1 MKRRV
6 KGIGMISGGLDSL
19 LAVAV
24 LAKQGIDILGVHF
37 LNGFA
42 PENLRRR
49 VNSLASMDDISGK
62 RSRTLSD
69 LMGIPIRA
77 IDVSEDFLS
86 VMKDPPHGFGKNV
99 NPCIDCRIFLL
110 RKAAE
115 IMRSEG
121 FDFIFTGEVL
131 GQRPMS
137 QHMIAMRSVEKE
149 SGLAGRLLR
158 PLCAK
163 LLKPTEIEE
172 EGLVDREMLLDIQGR
187 SRKRQLSL
195 AEELGVKGFGAPAG
209 GCALTDI
216 NYARKYV
223 DHVEH
228 SGGHDLTVRDTV
240 LFSTGRHLRL
250 SDSVK
255 IVVGRKQ
262 EENEYFEAEW
272 TDHYLAMTPNVPGP
286 TVVVI
291 GDPVQDDFP
300 VIAAVTA
307 RYSDGKK
314 EDTVRVEFILG
325 EGKMEFDAAPAPEE
339 DIYLWRV

>member
-24 LAKQGIDILGVHF
+24 LAKQGIDLLGVHF
-37 LNGFA
+37 LNGFT

-49 VNSLASMDDISGK
+49 VNGLVSMDDIAEKRGMALSG
-62 RSRTLSD
+62 L
-69 LMGIPIRA
+69 LGIPVRA
-77 IDVSEDFLS
+77 IDISADFLS

-115 IMRSEG
+115 IMRAEDY
-121 FDFIFTGEVL
+121 DFIFTGEVL

-137 QHMIAMRSVEKE
+137 QHLIAMRSVEKE
-149 SGLAGRLLR
+149 SGLTGRLLR

-163 LLKPTEIEE
+163 LLKPTEMEE
-172 EGLVDREMLLDIQGR
+172 KGLVDRKMLLDIQGR
-187 SRKRQLSL
+187 SRKRQMKL
-195 AEELGVKGFGAPAG
+195 AEELGVEGYGAPAG

-216 NYARKYV
+216 NYARKYI
-223 DHVEH
+223 DHIEH
-228 SGGHDLTVRDTV
+228 SGGRDLSVRDTV

-250 SDSVK
+250 SGSIK

-272 TDHYLAMTPNVPGP
+272 TDHYLAMTPDVPGP
-286 TVVVI
+286 TVVVL
-291 GDPVQDDFP
+291 GDPGPDDFP

-307 RYSDGKK
+307 RYSDGKNEK
-314 EDTVRVEFILG
+314 TVRVDIVRG
-325 EGKMEFDAAPAPEE
+325 EEKMEFEVPPASEE
-339 DIYLWRV
+339 DIALWRI

>member
-24 LAKQGIDILGVHF
+24 LAKQGIDLLGVHF
-37 LNGFA
+37 LNGFT
-42 PENLRRR
+42 PENLRMR
-49 VNSLASMDDISGK
+49 VNDLASMEDISEK
-62 RSRTLSD
+62 RSSTLSGFT
-69 LMGIPIRA
+69 GIPVRA
-77 IDVSEDFLS
+77 IDVSADFLS

-121 FDFIFTGEVL
+121 YDFIFTGEVL

-137 QHMIAMRSVEKE
+137 QHLIAMRSVEKD

-172 EGLVDREMLLDIQGR
+172 NGLVDREMLLDIQGR
-187 SRKRQLSL
+187 SRKRQMNL
-195 AEELGVKGFGAPAG
+195 AEELGVRGYGAPAG

-216 NYARKYV
+216 NYARKYS

-228 SGGHDLTVRDTV
+228 SGGRDLTVRDTV

-250 SDSVK
+250 SDRVK
-255 IVVGRKQ
+255 IVVGRNQ
-262 EENEYFEAEW
+262 EENEYFEAKW
-272 TDHYLAMTPNVPGP
+272 ADHYLAMTPDVPGP
-286 TVVVI
+286 TVVI
-291 GDPVQDDFP
+291 LGDPVQDDFP
-300 VIAAVTA
+300 VIAAVAA

-314 EDTVRVEFILG
+314 EKTVKVDIERG
-325 EGKMEFDAAPAPEE
+325 EEKMEFEAPPASEE
-339 DIYLWRV
+339 DLALWRI